1 MADPRLIRILQ
12 RLWPL
17 HELTPQALGRLG
29 ARVRLL
35 RLDPGKRLRAADQ
48 ERTVLY
54 LLDGDV
60 RDEAH
65 GTSLPTLRSTR
76 DAPLAPLFDGDTAPA
91 AVVVRSAARV
101 LRIDR
106 SAFQEVCA
114 EAGYE
119 VGELAVSAAGGAL
132 LERVQEAYRRGELK
146 LPAMP
151 EVAVRVQQQAEDPH
165 SDVGDLVRTVQADP
179 VTSGRIIQAANG
191 PMYRADRPIS
201 TLKDAVG
208 RLGFRTTAVL
218 ARSVALRGTFRAR
231 VPGIRERMQTLWQ
244 DTARTSALCHAL
256 ARRLPEFNADTAL
269 LAGLVH
275 DVGIIP
281 ILYYAEEMGITA
293 DAELEDCI
301 TELRAPIGL
310 LVLQRWGMDAT
321 FGAVVNESH
330 DWRRDTEASPDYC
343 DIVLMA
349 RILRHA
355 TPEDEALEELEA
367 LPAYRNL
374 GLVRLGGG
382 SMAGLLEEAEADV
395 SAVETLL
402 RG

>member
-17 HELTPQALGRLG
+17 HELSVQALEPLAARL
-29 ARVRLL
+29 RLL
-35 RLDPGKRLRAADQ
+35 RFEPGNRLRAADQ
-48 ERTVLY
+48 DRTVLY
-54 LLDGDV
+54 LLDGEV
-60 RDEAH
+60 EDEAS
-65 GTSLPTLRSTR
+65 GTSLPALRGAR
-76 DAPLAPLFDGDTAPA
+76 QAPLAPLFHGESAPEE
-91 AVVVRSAARV
+91 VVVRSPARV

-106 SAFQEVCA
+106 GAFEQACA
-114 EAGYE
+114 EMGYDIKE
-119 VGELAVSAAGGAL
+119 VAVTASGGELL
-132 LERVQEAYRRGELK
+132 RRIQEAYRQGELK
-146 LPAMP
+146 LPAVP

-191 PMYRADRPIS
+191 PMYRADRSIS

-218 ARSVALRGTFRAR
+218 ARSVALRGAFRAR
-231 VPGIRERMQTLWQ
+231 APGIRERMQTLWQ
-244 DTARTSALCHAL
+244 DTARISALCHAL
-256 ARRLPEFNADTAL
+256 AGRLPEFDADTAL
-269 LAGLVH
+269 LAGIVH

-281 ILYYAEEMGITA
+281 ILYYAEETGVTA
-293 DAELEDCI
+293 DAELEACI

-310 LVLQRWGMDAT
+310 LVLQRWGMDDR
-321 FGAVVNESH
+321 FGAVVNEAH
-330 DWRRDTEASPDYC
+330 DWRRDTEGNPDYC

-349 RILRHA
+349 RVLRHA
-355 TPEDEALEELEA
+355 TPEDEALEALEA

-374 GLVRLGGG
+374 GLARLGGG

-395 SAVETLL
+395 ATLEALL